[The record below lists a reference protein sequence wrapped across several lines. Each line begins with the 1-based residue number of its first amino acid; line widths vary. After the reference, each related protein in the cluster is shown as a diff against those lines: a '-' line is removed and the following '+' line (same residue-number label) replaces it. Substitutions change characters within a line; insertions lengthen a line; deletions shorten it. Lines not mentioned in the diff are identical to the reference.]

1 MKLPAVR
8 RAASPS
14 TSIVISPRLVF
25 ITTVALPCRQAA
37 SASAQPRVTAA
48 RGEGLQL
55 TTRGKN
61 SREKENETPHGSET
75 FEVDTEETSQFSTVL
90 FQL

>member
-1 MKLPAVR
+1 M
-8 RAASPS
+8 
-14 TSIVISPRLVF
+14 ISPRLVF

-61 SREKENETPHGSET
+61 SSREKRTKRRMGSET